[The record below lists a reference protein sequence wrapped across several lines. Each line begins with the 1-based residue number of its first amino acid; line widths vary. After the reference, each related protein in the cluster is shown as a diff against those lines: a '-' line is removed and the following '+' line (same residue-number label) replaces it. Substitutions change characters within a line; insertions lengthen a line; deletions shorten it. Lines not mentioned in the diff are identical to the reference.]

1 MKVRFK
7 DKPDTVWYSGKF
19 NIHGLSE
26 VIVQHEELGA
36 DSVFIKDLDVLLVN
50 GKWQDMHQAFRNH
63 DLIIDNYNTCFF
75 EPKTTKEKERG
86 FAL

>member
-7 DKPDTVWYSGKF
+7 DSPKEVWYSGKF

-26 VIVQHEELGA
+26 VIVQHTELGA
-36 DSVFIKDLDVLLVN
+36 DSVFIKDLEILLAS
-50 GKWQDMHQAFRNH
+50 GEWKDMSQAFKGH
-63 DLIIDNYNTCFF
+63 DLIVDNYNTYFF
-75 EPKTTKEKERG
+75 EPRTTEERERG